1 MTTASHPAHHHA
13 LGLSLHN
20 TALGLGVVFL
30 LVGILGFIPGI
41 TTNYGAMSFAGHDSG
56 AMLLGVFQVSVL
68 HNIVHMLFGVAGIAM
83 ARTASTARWFLLGGG
98 AVYIVLWIYG
108 LLIDMDGNANF
119 VPFNTA
125 DNWLHLILG
134 LAMVGLGLWL
144 GRDAM
149 ERTRGTATP

>member
-20 TALGLGVVFL
+20 TAMALGVVFL
-30 LVGILGFIPGI
+30 LVGVLGFIPGI
-41 TTNYGAMSFAGHDSG
+41 TTNYGAMSFAGPDSG

-68 HNIVHMLFGVAGIAM
+68 HNIVHLLFGVAGVAM

-98 AVYIVLWIYG
+98 IVYLLLWIYG
-108 LLIDMDGNANF
+108 LVIDMNSGANF
-119 VPFNTA
+119 VPFNSP

-134 LAMVGLGLWL
+134 VAMVGLGLWL
-144 GRDAM
+144 GRDVM
-149 ERTRGTATP
+149 DRRMGRATP